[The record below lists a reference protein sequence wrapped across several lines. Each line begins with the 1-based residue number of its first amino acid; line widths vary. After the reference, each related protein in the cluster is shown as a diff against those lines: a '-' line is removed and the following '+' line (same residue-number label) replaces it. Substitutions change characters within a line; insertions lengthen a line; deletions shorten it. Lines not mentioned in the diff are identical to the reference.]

1 MIRAPPRATRTS
13 TLFPYTTLF
22 RSHPAVRPAL
32 VSRPAARPPL
42 CGQLRLV
49 RVARPHPPRPHAELL
64 MLLAA
69 ATLGLAGLPVD
80 AVSAEPALPADRPH
94 SHVHAPG
101 AIEETTGPLPLQIT
115 YTGEVMGNDPGG
127 RGPDERRLGKG

>member
-1 MIRAPPRATRTS
+1 MRTD
-13 TLFPYTTLF
+13 TLFPHTTLF
-22 RSHPAVRPAL
+22 RSV
-32 VSRPAARPPL
+32 ARPPL

-101 AIEETTGPLPLQIT
+101 EIEETHGPLLLPARKS
-115 YTGEVMGNDPGG
+115 GA
-127 RGPDERRLGKG
+127 